1 MTDDL
6 SSKTIV
12 VTGYGSFGSFHTNPA
27 QVTVEMLAE
36 RLNSSSTSPLAK
48 ELSAHKMKATTKIVS
63 VDYADAAAI
72 SKEVCEIMQAE
83 FVIHVGVHP
92 AIRCI
97 NLETTS
103 FRNGYVAM
111 DVRGN
116 VPIGNCCILCP
127 DSCSAPPP
135 SKILKTCLDCEKLKD
150 HIMRDESA
158 GLSINISTDPG
169 RFLCAYIYYC
179 SLYLNAGRSLFVH
192 IPPFTSEE
200 ESSDD
205 EEPQNDKNSIKK
217 LQKSSNSDVNVTPE
231 LLTDMLERIII
242 GVAAQIS

>member
-1 MTDDL
+1 MTDEL
-6 SSKTIV
+6 GTKTIV
-12 VTGYGSFGSFHTNPA
+12 VTGYGSFGSFHRNPA

-48 ELSAHKMKATTKIVS
+48 ELSAHKMKVITKIVS
-63 VDYADAAAI
+63 VDYADAAAL
-72 SKEVCEIMQAE
+72 SKEVCEKMQAE

-92 AIRCI
+92 TIRCI

-103 FRNGYVAM
+103 FRNG
-111 DVRGN
+111 N
-116 VPIGNCCILCP
+116 VPLGNCCILCP

-135 SKILKTCLDCEKLKD
+135 SKVLKTCLDCEKLKD
-150 HIMRDESA
+150 HITRNESA

-192 IPPFTSEE
+192 IPPFTGEE

-205 EEPQNDKNSIKK
+205 EEPQNDKKNIKT
-217 LQKSSNSDVNVTPE
+217 LQNSSNSHTNVTPE

-242 GVAAQIS
+242 GVAEQIS